1 MWTSM
6 NSSCTVHAKL
16 LTNWSFQAHV
26 ILLCIWYR
34 YVHLKV
40 LPDTYIWIWWRPL
53 NFRRVVTLPT
63 ANRSVLYNFIHRI
76 ITTDYLLHVFRHT
89 ISQYSFCCLYD
100 VYMYSFELLCKI
112 IWCLHREVY
121 FRMNFTLLS
130 LNVLVTRIHSVSLLL
145 LSQSDPNTSIWL
157 RIRFN
162 FDLDSVRLSSNSR
175 RLDFDDSVI
184 P

>member
-130 LNVLVTRIHSVSLLL
+130 LNVLVTRIHSVSLGFSPAAVPIR
-145 LSQSDPNTSIWL
+145 SQHKHLIENPIQFRSWL
-157 RIRFN
+157 GTALVQF
-162 FDLDSVRLSSNSR
+162 
-175 RLDFDDSVI
+175 